1 MTVAERISA
10 EPEIA
15 EARMAVYQFLL
26 SVLDK
31 PTVEQFDWLRG
42 VEFRDTL
49 ARLCE
54 AFDVPPPDAEL
65 TPEDF
70 AEFESR
76 YLACF
81 EVGMPTPPVPLQASH
96 YDRRHPAPAVIH
108 EHILFYKQFGQ
119 QPAAANGEPADHLSN
134 ELAFLIHLDERA
146 IRQPDK
152 RDSILKARRDF
163 LKRQA
168 GKWPASAVALA
179 ADNGLPQLYLTALA
193 LLAAALD
200 QDRELTDQQVV
211 ELGLEKRP

>member
-1 MTVAERISA
+1 MTVDEQITA

-15 EARMAVYQFLL
+15 EARMAVYRLL
-26 SVLDK
+26 LAVLDK
-31 PTVEQFDWLRG
+31 PNAEQFDWLRSA
-42 VEFRDTL
+42 EFHDTL
-49 ARLCE
+49 TRICE
-54 AFDVPPPDAEL
+54 AFSIAPPDEEL

-119 QPAAANGEPADHLSN
+119 QPTTSNGEPADHLSN

-152 RDSILKARRDF
+152 RDSIVKARRDF

-168 GKWPASAVALA
+168 GKWPARAAELA
-179 ADNGLPQLYLTALA
+179 AENGLPALYVAALA
-193 LLAAALD
+193 LLAAALE

-211 ELGLEKRP
+211 ELELEKRP